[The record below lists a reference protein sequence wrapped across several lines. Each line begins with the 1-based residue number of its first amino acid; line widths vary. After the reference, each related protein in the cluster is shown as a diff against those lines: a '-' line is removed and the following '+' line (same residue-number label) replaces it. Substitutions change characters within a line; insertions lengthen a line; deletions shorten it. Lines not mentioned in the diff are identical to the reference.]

1 MRLIGLLAATLLL
14 GGCSMGYYAQSVR
27 GHLDLMQRAR
37 PVSEWIADPATPPEL
52 RERLALSQRM
62 REFAVRELALPDNAS
77 YRRYAALGRPA
88 VVWNVVAAPEL
99 SLTLKTWCYPVL
111 GCAGYR
117 GYFAR
122 EPADALARELRA
134 QGWET
139 SVYGVP
145 AYSTL
150 GWTNWLGGDPLL
162 DTFVNGQ
169 EGDLAALLFHELA
182 HQVVYVNDDTAF
194 NESYATAVERLGLQ
208 RWLAQP
214 GLEAARAA
222 HAASEARRRDFR
234 VLARAARQEL
244 EALYRSG
251 ADEARKRAGKQEVLA
266 RLRAGHERLKAGPW
280 QGFAGYDGWFAR
292 VNNASLA
299 VQGAYDDLV
308 PAFERVFEEQGRDF
322 ARFHAAVRQ
331 LADLPRAERRARLL
345 AEPIMRPRPR
355 PPTP

>member
-1 MRLIGLLAATLLL
+1 MRLILLLLAPLLL
-14 GGCSMGYYAQSVR
+14 GGCSVGYYAQSAR

-37 PVSEWIADPATPPEL
+37 PVSDWIADPTTPEVL
-52 RERLALSQRM
+52 RERLELAQRM

-99 SLTLKTWCYPVL
+99 SLTLKTWCYPIL

-117 GYFAR
+117 GYFERA
-122 EPADALARELRA
+122 PAEALARELRA

-169 EGDLAALLFHELA
+169 EGDLAGLLFHELA
-182 HQVVYVNDDTAF
+182 HQVVYVQDDTAF

-214 GLEAARAA
+214 GREAARRAHEAA
-222 HAASEARRRDFR
+222 DARRRDFR
-234 VLARAARQEL
+234 LLARTARQEL
-244 EALYRSG
+244 EALYRSQ
-251 ADEARKRAGKQEVLA
+251 ADEARKRAGKEAVLA
-266 RLRAGHERLKAGPW
+266 RLRTEHERLKAGPW

-292 VNNASLA
+292 VNNAALA

-308 PAFERVFEEQGRDF
+308 PAFERIFDEQGRDF

-331 LADLPRAERRARLL
+331 LAGLPRVERRARLL
-345 AEPIMRPRPR
+345 AEPVMRPSA
-355 PPTP
+355 PTP